1 MVGRGWTL
9 LQLIIVVLV
18 PFYYCAPFFIF
29 FLLACAIFME
39 NQHML
44 WRVNKK
50 NRWRR
55 KHLLLYNFFV
65 NPIRPLYFA
74 SPLLVDEFQTKIEEE
89 VPRSP
94 RFQCVFPRN
103 IYSNCALCF
112 LYHLKKTSLL
122 PWNGLWLQPLANV
135 HEWHSW
141 RLSEQPAS
149 SDDFPHDKW
158 ASSQLVFIIFLSLP
172 RNFLLLLCWY

>member
-18 PFYYCAPFFIF
+18 PFYYCAPFLI

-65 NPIRPLYFA
+65 NPICPLYFS
-74 SPLLVDEFQTKIEEE
+74 SPLLVDEFQTKLRKRKRCQGVQGFNVSFHGTSI
-89 VPRSP
+89 PIAP
-94 RFQCVFPRN
+94 CVFY
-103 IYSNCALCF
+103 IIW
-112 LYHLKKTSLL
+112 KKQACCLGMDYGFN
-122 PWNGLWLQPLANV
+122 PLQM
-135 HEWHSW
+135 SM
-141 RLSEQPAS
+141 
-149 SDDFPHDKW
+149 SDTHDDW
-158 ASSQLVFIIFLSLP
+158 ASSQLFLMIFLMTNERAAS
-172 RNFLLLLCWY
+172 